1 MNFQFDPGSTTPC
14 VNRHKLSGPQWWS
27 LNEGGV
33 PLYIRDP
40 RWRVLHKAVAC
51 NRYLSRFTDSPTTR
65 HLCGEEECVFH
76 IYMEY
81 ERLQPLFDYLK
92 GLLLK
97 FWLHFSPTLL
107 IFGHPVQ
114 RGEGEAGPGQ
124 DGHSLFRPHRGRR
137 PVPFPNLWARVSLE
151 REDAVFT
158 GTLDA
163 SCGRWSLVAARG
175 RVYYC

>member
-1 MNFQFDPGSTTPC
+1 M
-14 VNRHKLSGPQWWS
+14 
-27 LNEGGV
+27 
-33 PLYIRDP
+33 
-40 RWRVLHKAVAC
+40 HKAVAC

-114 RGEGEAGPGQ
+114 RGRGKLGLAKMAIRCS
-124 DGHSLFRPHRGRR
+124 GHTEVGDLSLFPAYGLACPWRGKTRCPR
-137 PVPFPNLWARVSLE
+137 GLWPPPV
-151 REDAVFT
+151 DA
-158 GTLDA
+158 
-163 SCGRWSLVAARG
+163 GRWSPRETECITVEDDIILKLITV
-175 RVYYC
+175 VW